1 MDPIHVIQGIGSHS
15 RRSMAR
21 SKNSTLP
28 LGGVSAVALLMCLG
42 LYPATAALSPCVSR
56 LPHRANVPRRAVA
69 PHCLAPDNTVTD
81 DESLLRQ
88 GSAWALMFNYRTEN
102 EGIYSQ
108 SREDGIEYIL
118 TWMIEEDAVRYSEML
133 SAQDFPDGTAV
144 QMETRMLLDFC
155 KDSGHTL
162 CLVPSDTVLMP
173 PEQNVETFEWSPGES
188 AEGSQPAQEMTE
200 EELRMQQMAFE
211 ALLGPDSGDATD

>member
-1 MDPIHVIQGIGSHS
+1 M
-15 RRSMAR
+15 
-21 SKNSTLP
+21 
-28 LGGVSAVALLMCLG
+28 
-42 LYPATAALSPCVSR
+42 
-56 LPHRANVPRRAVA
+56 
-69 PHCLAPDNTVTD
+69 APDNTVTD